1 MKFYIDQIILWLRNG
16 NVRTLE
22 FKPNKVN
29 VITGD
34 SSRGK
39 TVIWSIID
47 YCLFASKANI
57 PEEIVN
63 ENVEWYGIR
72 FFINDKFFTIARKH
86 LLPGEIVSDEYY
98 FSGVGE
104 VPEKPAKSIEDDEIK
119 KFMDAEFGINP
130 DLVVPY
136 GGKKIRQGS
145 KISLRY
151 FLLFNS
157 QDQNT
162 ITNSDTFFDK
172 QTDLKNI
179 EALQRIFDLAIG
191 IDTPEQTLVREKLNE
206 LEQELKKVERKTIH
220 FEKRRLTFHNDMQ
233 VLLNKAK
240 EYQLISDN
248 QSSIEDDISNLK
260 KVVYELTEVAP
271 SLEPNKYESL
281 RKEKLEITKRI
292 KKLKKFE
299 KEYKEYKTVIENNM
313 DSLKPIQYIYEN
325 YSELIKI
332 EEIHTFIRQLNQELL
347 TIKHA
352 IKQKAPLQFDVSKRL
367 KDLQKRLTEIDHQM
381 QAQPAFYK
389 TINNDVE
396 KGILIGEIKTKFEL
410 FSEEEDQETT
420 HESVNQLKNEIEQ
433 LRGKLGNREQRV
445 TSIIRMLESIINT
458 YLEQVGDA
466 LENYKGF
473 KAAFD
478 YKEKALFL
486 QDPNSFHVSKVI
498 GSSSNHMF
506 LHLCLFLG
514 LHESIIRQ
522 GVPFVP
528 PFLFLDQPSRPYYDN
543 NAKKAT
549 DKAKITIAMK
559 LLNDFISKMNKECN
573 AEFQF
578 IVVEHIPKKIWENS
592 NLQNFHLV
600 ETFLGDNKLIRDQD
614 MLKTDDDK

>member
-1 MKFYIDQIILWLRNG
+1 MKFYIDQIILWMRNG

-39 TVIWSIID
+39 TIIWSIID
-47 YCLFASKANI
+47 YCLFASKPNI

-86 LLPGEIVSDEYY
+86 LLPGDIVSDEYY

-130 DLVVPY
+130 DLIVPY

-172 QTDLKNI
+172 QTDLKGI
-179 EALQRIFDLAIG
+179 ETLQRIFDLAIG
-191 IDTPEQTLVREKLNE
+191 IDNPEQTLVREKLNE
-206 LEQELKKVERKTIH
+206 LEQELKKVERKTAQLV
-220 FEKRRLTFHNDMQ
+220 KQKQTFQDDMQ
-233 VLLNKAK
+233 LLLNKAK

-248 QSSIEDDISNLK
+248 PSDEKDDIENLR
-260 KVVYELTEVAP
+260 KVVYELTEAAP
-271 SLEPNKYESL
+271 SLEPNKYEAL
-281 RKEKLEITKRI
+281 RKEKLELTKRI

-299 KEYKEYKTVIENNM
+299 KEYKEYKAVVENNM

-325 YSELIKI
+325 FSELIRV

-347 TIKHA
+347 TVKHA
-352 IKQKAPLQFDVSKRL
+352 INQKAPLQFDVSKRL
-367 KDLQKRLTEIDHQM
+367 KVLQKRLEEIDRLM
-381 QAQPAFYK
+381 KTQPAFYK

-410 FSEEEDQETT
+410 FSEEVDEEVAD
-420 HESVNQLKNEIEQ
+420 ESISQLKKDIEQ
-433 LRGKLGNREQRV
+433 LKGKLGNREQRL
-445 TSIIRMLESIINT
+445 TSVIRMLESIVNE
-458 YLEQVGDA
+458 YLVEVGDA
-466 LENYKGF
+466 LENYQGF

-486 QDPNSFHVSKVI
+486 QDPKSFYVSRVI
-498 GSSSNHMF
+498 GSSSNHML

-514 LHESIIRQ
+514 FHESIIRQ
-522 GVPFVP
+522 QVPFVP

-549 DKAKITIAMK
+549 DKAKITIAMR
-559 LLNDFISKMNKECN
+559 LLNNFISKMNKEWD

-578 IVVEHIPKKIWENS
+578 IVVEHIPKKIWQNN
-592 NLQNFHLV
+592 NLSNFHLV

-614 MLKTDDDK
+614 MLKE